1 MSNLD
6 LTNLS
11 KEQLIAMIEAAKKQQ
26 TSRITF
32 KVSEKGCV
40 SVYGLNTRGIHL
52 YASQWQRILENAEL
66 IQSFIAKNRD
76 KLAWKNAD

>member
-1 MSNLD
+1 MSNLE
-6 LTNLS
+6 LSNLS

-66 IQSFIAKNRD
+66 IHSFIAKNRD